1 MFQQISRALVLVLV
15 LLTISSCSLI
25 EGIFKA
31 GVGVGIFLVVVILA
45 ILAFIISKILSR
57 K

>member
-1 MFQQISRALVLVLV
+1 MFQQISRVLILVLV

-31 GVGVGIFLVVVILA
+31 GVGVGIFIVVAILA
-45 ILAFIISKILSR
+45 IIAFIISRILGR

>member
-1 MFQQISRALVLVLV
+1 MFQQISRVLTLVLV

-31 GVGVGIFLVVVILA
+31 GVGVGIFIVVAILA
-45 ILAFIISKILSR
+45 ILAFIISRILGR

>member
-1 MFQQISRALVLVLV
+1 MFQQISRVLILVLV

-31 GVGVGIFLVVVILA
+31 GVGVGIFIVVTILA
-45 ILAFIISKILSR
+45 IIAFIISRILGR

>member
-1 MFQQISRALVLVLV
+1 MFQQISRVFLLVLV
-15 LLTISSCSLI
+15 LLTVSSCSLI

-31 GVGVGIFLVVVILA
+31 GVGVGIFIVVAILA
-45 ILAFIISKILSR
+45 ILAFIISRILGR

>member
-1 MFQQISRALVLVLV
+1 MFQQISRVLTLVLV
-15 LLTISSCSLI
+15 LLTVSSCSLI

-31 GVGVGIFLVVVILA
+31 GVGVGIFIVVAILA
-45 ILAFIISKILSR
+45 ILAFIISRILGR

>member
-31 GVGVGIFLVVVILA
+31 GVGVGIFLVVAILA
-45 ILAFIISKILSR
+45 ILAFIISKILRR

>member
-1 MFQQISRALVLVLV
+1 MFQQISRVLILVLV

-31 GVGVGIFLVVVILA
+31 GVGVGIFIVVAILA
-45 ILAFIISKILSR
+45 ILAFIISRILGR

>member
-1 MFQQISRALVLVLV
+1 MFQQISRVLTLVLV
-15 LLTISSCSLI
+15 LLTVSSCSLI

-31 GVGVGIFLVVVILA
+31 GVGVGIFIVVAILA
-45 ILAFIISKILSR
+45 ILAFIISKILGR

>member
-1 MFQQISRALVLVLV
+1 MFQQISRVLTLVLVLITV
-15 LLTISSCSLI
+15 SSCSLI

-31 GVGVGIFLVVVILA
+31 GVGVGIFIVVAILA
-45 ILAFIISKILSR
+45 ILAFIISRILAR

>member
-1 MFQQISRALVLVLV
+1 MFQQISRALVLVLL

-31 GVGVGIFLVVVILA
+31 GVGVGIFLVVAILA

>member
-31 GVGVGIFLVVVILA
+31 GVGVGIFLVVAILA

>member
-1 MFQQISRALVLVLV
+1 MFQQISRVLTLVLVLITV
-15 LLTISSCSLI
+15 SSCSMI

-31 GVGVGIFLVVVILA
+31 GVGVGIFIVVAVLA
-45 ILAFIISKILSR
+45 ILAFIISRILAR